1 MDPLPLSRLPRGSRV
16 FLDANV
22 LIYAAG
28 ASSKECD
35 ELLAKCSQQQIT
47 GVCLYE
53 TLNEATHR
61 LMLLEARAKG
71 LIRTGQVKE
80 LREHPRAVRQ
90 LNDFWRETERLLKQ
104 NLLFLPL
111 TEQLVRLAQRER
123 QLFSLL
129 TNDSMIVACM
139 RRYGIPFLA
148 SSDRDFERV
157 DGITIYRPGDL

>member
-1 MDPLPLSRLPRGSRV
+1 MEPLPLSKLPRGSRV

-35 ELLAKCSQQQIT
+35 ELLARCSQRQFT

-71 LIRTGQVKE
+71 FIRTGQVKE
-80 LREHPRAVRQ
+80 LREHLDAVRQ

-111 TEQLVRLAQRER
+111 TEQLVRFAQRER

-139 RRYGIPFLA
+139 RRYRIPALA
-148 SSDRDFERV
+148 TSDRDFERV
-157 DGITIYRPGDL
+157 DGITIYRPSDL